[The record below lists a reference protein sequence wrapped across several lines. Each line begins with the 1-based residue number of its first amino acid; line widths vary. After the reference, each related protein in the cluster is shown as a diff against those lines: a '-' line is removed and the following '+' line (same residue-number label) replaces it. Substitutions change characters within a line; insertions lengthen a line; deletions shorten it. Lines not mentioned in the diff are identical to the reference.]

1 MMDSLSLDMNVESDN
16 TLITSI
22 SHTNFLGITIE
33 NILYWKSHIDQL
45 LCKLSA
51 ACYVVSSQNV
61 YNSRNISYGL
71 LCLLSFV
78 NELQHH
84 CLG

>member
-1 MMDSLSLDMNVESDN
+1 MMGTLSLDMNVESDN
-16 TLITSI
+16 TLITNI
-22 SHTNFLGITIE
+22 SHIDFLGITVE
-33 NILYWKSHIDQL
+33 NMLYWKSHIAQL

-51 ACYVVSSQNV
+51 ACYAVSSQNV

-78 NELQHH
+78 NELQYH